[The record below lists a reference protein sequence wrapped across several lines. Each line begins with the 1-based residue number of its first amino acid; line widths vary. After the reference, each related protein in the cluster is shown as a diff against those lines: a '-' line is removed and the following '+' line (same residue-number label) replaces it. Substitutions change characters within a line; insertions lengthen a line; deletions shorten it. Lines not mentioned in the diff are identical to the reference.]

1 MILSLISK
9 ELSNISLTVYDAYD
23 IVNNLPDRNVLLNCI
38 ETDDLWAFRF
48 HYEPVE
54 YNDIIVGGG
63 YDAINKNTGEHSV
76 LSIPW
81 DVIGVLDEGKA
92 IDISIFTD

>member
-1 MILSLISK
+1 M
-9 ELSNISLTVYDAYD
+9 NIRDAYNE
-23 IVNNLPDRNVLLNCI
+23 VKKLPDRNVLLNCI

-54 YNDIIVGGG
+54 PDDFVVGGG

-76 LSIPW
+76 LPIPW